1 MRGLLVLLSTGCW
14 LEFVDTANPTEL
26 DPAFYEAAIQ
36 NQGMPGVGGGS
47 AIPFS
52 DYDGEKVTVF
62 GTVIGEERISIDVD
76 VRIPDASA
84 PGGML
89 GLGKIL
95 MDGPGSFELQVPMN
109 QGTIELEAFQDRDAD
124 GPSTSDPFAH
134 VAIDVGDEDLEVS
147 MELEEGSF
155 RRGGPVHQEMPAG
168 APGGAEVMAM
178 VPPDPEQPDPFGE
191 MDGPKVSVGGALYYE
206 GSVTVDLDIFRA
218 NTALPGGR
226 EMIGKLK
233 LSTGSYE
240 LRIPQHYGPII
251 LEAFIDLNGNMRADP
266 SDPMGAF
273 SGNPLRV
280 GDNDIWNVDI
290 QLSIQDD
297 GMMPVAPAP
306 EGASGGGRGI

>member
-1 MRGLLVLLSTGCW
+1 MRSWVCLVLTGCW
-14 LEFVDTANPTEL
+14 LEYVDTANPAEL
-26 DPAFYEAAIQ
+26 DPAFYEAAFQ
-36 NQGMPGVGGGS
+36 SQGMPGVGGGS
-47 AIPFS
+47 AIPFA
-52 DYDGEKVTVF
+52 DFEGDMVMVI
-62 GTVIGEERISIDVD
+62 GTVEGEERIAIDVD

-95 MDGPGSFELQVPMN
+95 MDGPGTFELAVPVD
-109 QGTIELEAFQDRDAD
+109 QGTVELEAFQDRESD

-134 VAIDVGDEDLEVS
+134 VSIDVGSEDLEVTLV
-147 MELEEGSF
+147 LEEGSF

-168 APGGAEVMAM
+168 SPGGAEVSSM
-178 VPPDPEQPDPFGE
+178 VPPDPDQPDPFGNLS
-191 MDGPKVSVGGALYYE
+191 GSKVTVAGTLHYD

-218 NTALPGGR
+218 NSAEPGGR

-233 LSTGSYE
+233 LPIGPYE

-266 SDPMGAF
+266 TDPMGAF

-290 QLSIQDD
+290 HLSVRDD